1 MAVHAV
7 IYAVLEFAVF
17 VLENLP
23 GKVKFQELR
32 KRAGRMSVSDPIAD
46 TLTII
51 RNAAHVRKETVEFR
65 ASKLLERILSIFK
78 NDGYIEDFRLLK
90 DDKQGILKVY
100 LKYDNNKPVIMGI
113 KRISRP
119 GLRVYADNGKI
130 PRILNGLGTAV
141 LSTSK
146 GVISDREA
154 RKLKIG
160 GEVLCAIW

>member
-1 MAVHAV
+1 
-7 IYAVLEFAVF
+7 
-17 VLENLP
+17 
-23 GKVKFQELR
+23 
-32 KRAGRMSVSDPIAD
+32 MSVSDPIAD

-51 RNAAHVRKETVEFR
+51 RNAQHARKETVEFP
-65 ASKLLERILSIFK
+65 ASKLLERILGIFK
-78 NDGYIEDFRLLK
+78 KDGYVEDFRLLK
-90 DDKQGILKVY
+90 DDKQGVLKVY
-100 LKYDNNKPVIMGI
+100 LKYENNKPVIMGI
-113 KRISRP
+113 KRVSRP
-119 GLRVYADNGKI
+119 GLRIYADNNQI